1 MIIVC
6 CFAQGNFLPQDRLQV
21 LPGDIQDHGEVVR
34 VADIICLNNVFEF
47 FMPPNVQAR
56 IWAFL
61 RANIKKGALLVTIPS
76 LEDSLQYIDVSSL
89 NAVDRYCAAVNI
101 QFVM

>member
-1 MIIVC
+1 MMVIS
-6 CFAQGNFLPQDRLQV
+6 FTKGSLAPQDRMQV

-76 LEDSLQYIDVSSL
+76 LEDSLQYLDVSSCM
-89 NAVDRYCAAVNI
+89 V
-101 QFVM
+101 